1 MIVLR
6 TFFDLNRPVIQ
17 FAYGLSFF
25 VMGLAIALQSRS
37 SSRLELARS
46 LAWLAAFGI
55 AHSLYVWGE
64 LFSYV
69 HEAYL
74 TPQGIFVLHII
85 HLTVLSIS
93 FGCLFEFGI
102 ALLRPLGRGQWLH
115 QVTIALLVVYAFVLI
130 FVLPGIFSDPHV
142 WHNSAEALAR
152 YLIGLPGG
160 LLAAYGLREQ
170 TYLHI
175 APLEAPDIVSTLRMA
190 GIALALYS
198 IFEGLLPPPVPFFP
212 GNILNST
219 TFEQFLS
226 VPALVFLSLIG
237 LVMAVA
243 IIRALEIF
251 QMETDRRIEAMEQQ
265 QILLA
270 ERQRIARELHDGA
283 IQTVYTAGLLVESAQ
298 KQATPN
304 TPIANRLDK
313 AVEVLQDAILDLRRN
328 LNTLNPQPGETSLAD
343 ALGRIAAD
351 PRYQSMVKISLD
363 LNLEEAS
370 TFTDRQM
377 SHILAIVNEAI
388 SNVIRHAHARNVWI
402 SARQVDG
409 SLNLSIMDDGS
420 GMNGTP
426 SAGYGLRNMRDRA
439 RLLGGNLDIKSESG
453 RGTRISLSI
462 PCIEE

>member
-1 MIVLR
+1 
-6 TFFDLNRPVIQ
+6 
-17 FAYGLSFF
+17 
-25 VMGLAIALQSRS
+25 
-37 SSRLELARS
+37 
-46 LAWLAAFGI
+46 
-55 AHSLYVWGE
+55 
-64 LFSYV
+64 
-69 HEAYL
+69 
-74 TPQGIFVLHII
+74 
-85 HLTVLSIS
+85 
-93 FGCLFEFGI
+93 
-102 ALLRPLGRGQWLH
+102 
-115 QVTIALLVVYAFVLI
+115 
-130 FVLPGIFSDPHV
+130 
-142 WHNSAEALAR
+142 LAR
-152 YLIGLPGG
+152 YFIGLPGG

-175 APLEAPDIVSTLRMA
+175 APLEAPDIVSTLRLT

-212 GNILNST
+212 GNILNSD
-219 TFEQFLS
+219 TFEQVIS

-237 LVMAVA
+237 LIMAVA
-243 IIRALEIF
+243 TIRALEIF
-251 QMETDRRIEAMEQQ
+251 DRETDRRIEAMEQQ

-298 KQATPN
+298 KQAPPG
-304 TPIANRLDK
+304 TPIANRLEK

-328 LNTLNPQPGETSLAD
+328 LNTLNTQPAETSLAD
-343 ALGRIAAD
+343 ALERIAAD

-363 LNLEEAS
+363 LNLGEGQTLS
-370 TFTDRQM
+370 DRQT

-439 RLLGGNLDIKSESG
+439 RLLGGDLEIKSESG